1 MLRKKE
7 VNILVN
13 NSTDKIERMKVAIY
27 CRVSTTDQTVYHQIN
42 ALTEYADKNDY
53 EIFKIY
59 EDVTSG
65 KKQNR
70 PALNQLM
77 IDSRAKKFEVVII
90 WKLDRLGRSLK
101 HLLMIVEEWKKKG
114 IGIICTTQQI
124 DTTSSSG
131 ELIFHILGAVAQFE
145 RELISE
151 RTKEGLVNA
160 EGVGKRGKDK
170 KRRKRS
176 GYYLRYANKG
186 GSVEKGVDSS

>member
-1 MLRKKE
+1 